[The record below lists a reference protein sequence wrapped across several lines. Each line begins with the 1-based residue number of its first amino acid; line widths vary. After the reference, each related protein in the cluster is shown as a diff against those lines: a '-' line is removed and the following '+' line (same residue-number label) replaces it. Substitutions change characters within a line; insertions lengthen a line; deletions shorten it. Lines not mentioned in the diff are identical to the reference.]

1 MEDESVIRPPSWL
14 KILAILALL
23 WNLLGLLAFV
33 METWVTPA
41 IVAGLPHNSRFVY
54 ETKPLWAASA
64 YAVCV
69 IAGSAGSIALLIRR
83 RWAVPLFVLSL
94 LGVTALYLGSS
105 VLAATS
111 RAMTFPWLI
120 VLICLG
126 EIGLAI
132 HAVRR
137 GWLR

>member
-1 MEDESVIRPPSWL
+1 MEDETVNRPPAWL
-14 KILAILALL
+14 TILAILALL
-23 WNLLGLLAFV
+23 WNLLGTVAFV
-33 METWVTPA
+33 LETWVTPA

-54 ETKPLWAASA
+54 EIKPLWAASA

-69 IAGSAGSIALLIRR
+69 VAGRAGSIGLLIRR
-83 RWAVPLFVLSL
+83 RWALPLFVLSL

-111 RAMTFPWLI
+111 RAITFPWLI
-120 VLICLG
+120 VLICVG
-126 EIGLAI
+126 EIGLGVYG
-132 HAVRR
+132 VRR